1 MIALAR
7 WQGAVPHRLAARP
20 HTWQPDPLQPTPLC
34 CLACLPHTSWLQRR
48 LPPAVL
54 ALRWLQQQQLLL
66 HLPDPAAAAR
76 AGACLQL
83 CGSSIRGG
91 ERTNSTAVSEEW
103 SGWGVR

>member
-54 ALRWLQQQQLLL
+54 ALRWLQQQLLRAQA
-66 HLPDPAAAAR
+66 PVSSCVAAAFVEERGRTAQQLVR
-76 AGACLQL
+76 SGQAGV
-83 CGSSIRGG
+83 CG
-91 ERTNSTAVSEEW
+91 NSKA
-103 SGWGVR
+103 GLA